1 MTRSSDLTSGQGAIY
16 KTEASLA
23 FLKLSKPQSSYLLE
37 VSPNCEFYLIR
48 AVECPSSAESS
59 WRNDFCFEMTD
70 SVSELGSDHK
80 QPIRSHHQDLL
91 TNERPLLTQS
101 RSWGV
106 KVRAGWLSGHQTS
119 PPDGSNPRQT
129 CISYKVSEGL

>member
-1 MTRSSDLTSGQGAIY
+1 
-16 KTEASLA
+16 
-23 FLKLSKPQSSYLLE
+23 
-37 VSPNCEFYLIR
+37 
-48 AVECPSSAESS
+48 
-59 WRNDFCFEMTD
+59 MTD

-80 QPIRSHHQDLL
+80 QPIRSHHQDSL
-91 TNERPLLTQS
+91 TNERPLLTQC

-129 CISYKVSEGL
+129 CISYKSLRDYDYDTQCQVTPPYAELFMADVLKKYGIYNLAKMILWSEINSACW